1 MNLDRNEDFK
11 PNVSPISL
19 KTEKE
24 KHDNIFSKKWKNFKK
39 ELTPAKQDEQIKNQ
53 YNKSSSGNGGER
65 IITGSENLFSNQT
78 FVEKK
83 VEVSKEILAK
93 YDGKSKEVSWV
104 NVRSNFNT
112 IYVIWLSVG
121 CCCKQKQSHEKFEK
135 IEKFWQD
142 LTNFN

>member
-53 YNKSSSGNGGER
+53 YYKSSSGNGGER
-65 IITGSENLFSNQT
+65 IITGTENLFSNQT

-93 YDGKSKEVSWV
+93 YDGKSKEVS
-104 NVRSNFNT
+104 
-112 IYVIWLSVG
+112 
-121 CCCKQKQSHEKFEK
+121 
-135 IEKFWQD
+135 
-142 LTNFN
+142 